1 MKKIKKKKM
10 TIENL
15 AIVIKKDF
23 NRIDERLDSMVTKEE
38 FNERLDSMVTKEE
51 FNERLDSMVTKEEFA
66 ITKYELNARFDK
78 MVTKEEFNKKMNDL
92 ISTLD
97 SFIKRVE
104 IYYQEH
110 LVIGERVNRHDEW
123 IRRIADKLEIKL
135 EV

>member
-51 FNERLDSMVTKEEFA
+51 FA

-78 MVTKEEFNKKMNDL
+78 MVTKEEFNKKMSDL

-135 EV
+135 E

>member
-51 FNERLDSMVTKEEFA
+51 FA

-78 MVTKEEFNKKMNDL
+78 MVTKEEFNKKMSDL

-123 IRRIADKLEIKL
+123 IRRIAAKLEIKL
-135 EV
+135 AV

>member
-38 FNERLDSMVTKEE
+38 F
-51 FNERLDSMVTKEEFA
+51 A

-78 MVTKEEFNKKMNDL
+78 MVTKEEFNKKMSDL

>member
-1 MKKIKKKKM
+1 M

-15 AIVIKKDF
+15 AVVIKKDF
-23 NRIDERLDSMVTKEE
+23 NRIDERFDKMVTKEE
-38 FNERLDSMVTKEE
+38 FNERLDEMVTKEE
-51 FNERLDSMVTKEEFA
+51 FEV
-66 ITKYELNARFDK
+66 TKYEFNARFDK
-78 MVTKEEFNKKMNDL
+78 MVTKEEFNKKMSDL
-92 ISTLD
+92 IGTLD